1 MQKEQQLSIESYI
14 GYLVFKNGIPVAYGG
29 GWIFGERCQFGINIL
44 APFRGGES
52 AYLFSQLLRVY
63 YQHFEVKRFVVKP
76 YQFGKNNNEALQ
88 SGAFWFYYKH
98 GFRPDNDQLQIL
110 AMDELKKRKADPRYR
125 TSLSLLK
132 EFIASDMVLQLSS
145 NAVPVFDAASLS
157 IAITDFIKKKFA
169 GNRAKALLACERKT
183 KKELNIKTTRG
194 WSTNE
199 KKTLQQW
206 SLLVQATL
214 PLESWNN
221 SERKRFV
228 QLIKI
233 KGNAREIEFIKLS
246 QKHHRYWKEL
256 SAKFS

>member
-1 MQKEQQLSIESYI
+1 
-14 GYLVFKNGIPVAYGG
+14 
-29 GWIFGERCQFGINIL
+29 
-44 APFRGGES
+44 
-52 AYLFSQLLRVY
+52 
-63 YQHFEVKRFVVKP
+63 
-76 YQFGKNNNEALQ
+76 
-88 SGAFWFYYKH
+88 
-98 GFRPDNDQLQIL
+98 
-110 AMDELKKRKADPRYR
+110 MDELKKRKADPRYR

-157 IAITDFIKKKFA
+157 IAITDFINKNFA
-169 GNRAKALLACERKT
+169 GNRARALLACERKT

-199 KKTLQQW
+199 KKTIQQW

-221 SERKRFV
+221 SERKRLV
-228 QLIKI
+228 LLIKI
-233 KGNAREIEFIKLS
+233 KENVREIEFIKLS
-246 QKHHRYWKEL
+246 QKHHRFWKEL